1 MQFEPHQT
9 GPVLVGFAAL
19 CTFSTCQSAARAEP
33 AAPPWALAVCSSGAA
48 SQTPELSGQAV
59 CSAGC
64 AGFGLTVC
72 PSKAGPEEGGSQPSV
87 GRTCD
92 LSRVCVCVFGGSY
105 ILSPSMWGEGWLEVP
120 PPSPSSHM

>member
-1 MQFEPHQT
+1 MQLEPHQT

-72 PSKAGPEEGGSQPSV
+72 PSKAGPEEGGSQPSI

-92 LSRVCVCVFGGSY
+92 LSRVCVCVCVCVCGGS
-105 ILSPSMWGEGWLEVP
+105 
-120 PPSPSSHM
+120 